1 MKLEWE
7 NKIKQKDLTYDTNIY
22 GIQQFETRRC
32 FDDNIYTGK
41 ISINEVEMDQAN
53 LQENMIEF
61 NNKSRPKTKKGK
73 YKKRDT
79 FDRASA
85 LCERRESTLN
95 AFRSGIF
102 QKKKKTK
109 NIDSQTNVSK
119 ITNSSCTSK
128 SR

>member
-1 MKLEWE
+1 
-7 NKIKQKDLTYDTNIY
+7 
-22 GIQQFETRRC
+22 
-32 FDDNIYTGK
+32 
-41 ISINEVEMDQAN
+41 MDQVN

-79 FDRASA
+79 FDRAST
-85 LCERRESTLN
+85 LCEGRESTLN
-95 AFRSGIF
+95 ASRSGIF

>member
-7 NKIKQKDLTYDTNIY
+7 NKIKQKDLTCDTNIY

-32 FDDNIYTGK
+32 FDDNIYTGE

-85 LCERRESTLN
+85 L
-95 AFRSGIF
+95 
-102 QKKKKTK
+102 
-109 NIDSQTNVSK
+109 
-119 ITNSSCTSK
+119 
-128 SR
+128 